1 MRSSLIAVAAMLL
14 VAIIGCRGSPTA
26 APPYAPGAGLP
37 GISHVVAAGDTLTNL
52 SARYGVSVEVI
63 AAANR
68 LRSHVLV
75 PGAILNIPGGRVAPP
90 PPVAAPAPPPQQP
103 AASTAWFKPRS
114 AWATARVI
122 TSLAKPMERP
132 YRITVH
138 HSGSRDDLN
147 EPADRRLPKIERVHQ
162 AQQWAC
168 IGYHFILDGSGQ
180 VWEGRPLVWQGAH
193 AHGDENNRG
202 NIGVCVLGDYEV
214 ARVPPALSAALHQLL
229 DRLCSEY
236 SIDKSQVHGHRDL
249 WSSTDCPGR
258 FLSRDL
264 RAWSGGL
271 PAPASPLVQTRAL
284 ER

>member
-1 MRSSLIAVAAMLL
+1 MRSFLMAVAALLL
-14 VAIIGCRGSPTA
+14 VTIIGCRGSPTG
-26 APPYAPGAGLP
+26 APPYAPAAGLP
-37 GISHVVAAGDTLTNL
+37 GILHTVAAGDTLTNL
-52 SARYGVSVEVI
+52 SGRYGVSVETI
-63 AAANR
+63 AAANH
-68 LRSHVLV
+68 LQSHVLV
-75 PGAILNIPGGRVAPP
+75 PGTILNIPGGRVAPP
-90 PPVAAPAPPPQQP
+90 PPPTATTAPPSPP
-103 AASTAWFKPRS
+103 SPSAVWCKPRS

-122 TSLAKPMERP
+122 TALAKPMERP

-180 VWEGRPLVWQGAH
+180 VWEGRPLAWQGAH

-202 NIGVCVLGDYEV
+202 NIGVCVLGDYEIS
-214 ARVPPALSAALHQLL
+214 RVPPALSAALHELL
-229 DRLCSEY
+229 DRLCATY
-236 SIDKSQVHGHRDL
+236 TIDKSQVHGHRDL

-258 FLSRDL
+258 FLARDL
-264 RAWSGGL
+264 RDWS
-271 PAPASPLVQTRAL
+271 ASPASSTPLVPTRAL